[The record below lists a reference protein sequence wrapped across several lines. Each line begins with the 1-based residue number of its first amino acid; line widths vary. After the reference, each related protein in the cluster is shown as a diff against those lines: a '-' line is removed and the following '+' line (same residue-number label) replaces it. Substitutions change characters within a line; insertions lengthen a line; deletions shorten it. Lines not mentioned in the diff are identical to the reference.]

1 VLQQAGRPNYPV
13 NTVLS
18 STGRRRLGPHHGRR
32 RPDARNRSGRNRM
45 CRAVLMGMLISQ
57 GELMTLA
64 VGCLTSAA

>member
-1 VLQQAGRPNYPV
+1 MAVVDWGLIMAAG
-13 NTVLS
+13 
-18 STGRRRLGPHHGRR
+18 
-32 RPDARNRSGRNRM
+32 ARTRANRSGRNRM